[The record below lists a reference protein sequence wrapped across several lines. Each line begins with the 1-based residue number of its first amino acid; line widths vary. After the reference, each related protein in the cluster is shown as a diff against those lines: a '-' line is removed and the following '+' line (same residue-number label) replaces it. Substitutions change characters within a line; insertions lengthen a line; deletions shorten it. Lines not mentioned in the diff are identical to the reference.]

1 MLSESLSVLL
11 VAYTIEYDNEFEQ
24 HMPNRTAT
32 FGPGGPGSAVTPS
45 GVEVKRTWLTS
56 KVMWSNFMRYVPPD
70 GVPLE
75 LVRDLPAN
83 LAGLKRWGFIS
94 VGEPSGPVKATRAG
108 RWAQAIWRRLDEAID
123 RRWEQ
128 RFGPE
133 LIGELRTALAEFA
146 RPVAAGLPLYLP
158 VVGFADGMRSR
169 YPDLAELAERGLPAV
184 GLGDYDLSALLS
196 AVLLA
201 FTAEYESIAKLP
213 LPINANVLRVIDD
226 GGVRVSDVPLLGGV
240 SKEGTASAIGF
251 MERHG
256 YVETGPDPTGR
267 RGKFVQ
273 PTERG
278 RRSRDGRAVLAAR
291 VEAGWEARF
300 GAEAVGRLRDVLAAV
315 AGHQAESGWPSLALG
330 LQPYPDGWRSRP
342 PYLAQTKAFLAD
354 PAGALARHPMVLH
367 RGGYPD
373 GS

>member
-1 MLSESLSVLL
+1 M
-11 VAYTIEYDNEFEQ
+11 
-24 HMPNRTAT
+24 
-32 FGPGGPGSAVTPS
+32 
-45 GVEVKRTWLTS
+45 
-56 KVMWSNFMRYVPPD
+56 
-70 GVPLE
+70 
-75 LVRDLPAN
+75 
-83 LAGLKRWGFIS
+83 
-94 VGEPSGPVKATRAG
+94 
-108 RWAQAIWRRLDEAID
+108 
-123 RRWEQ
+123 
-128 RFGPE
+128 
-133 LIGELRTALAEFA
+133 
-146 RPVAAGLPLYLP
+146 AAGLPLYLP

-169 YPDLAELAERGLPAV
+169 YPDLAELAERGLRRRSAWPPTTCP
-184 GLGDYDLSALLS
+184 ALLS
-196 AVLLA
+196 AVLLT
-201 FTAEYESIAKLP
+201 FTVEYESIAKLP

-342 PYLAQTKAFLAD
+342 PYLAQTKAVLSD
-354 PAGALARHPMVLH
+354 PVGALPRHPMVLH